1 MRWTPRLVLASCDRA
16 ETSIQPIQ
24 VLANEFTDREVEMT
38 DVPED
43 MTLVFDGRAETL
55 EVREL
60 MRRVWKDE
68 VVPAASPSRDLSAV
82 ESTRSVNTRH
92 KRFERAARSVIEM
105 LIPPDSAVYNRISF
119 RGQRSR
125 MAEVPEEVAESGPTF
140 RPPAKNC
147 TGCR

>member
-1 MRWTPRLVLASCDRA
+1 V
-16 ETSIQPIQ
+16 
-24 VLANEFTDREVEMT
+24 T

-43 MTLVFDGRAETL
+43 MALVFDGRAETL
-55 EVREL
+55 EVRAL
-60 MRRVWKDE
+60 MSRVWKDD
-68 VVPAASPSRDLSAV
+68 VVPAASPSRNLSAV

-92 KRFERAARSVIEM
+92 KRLERAARSVIEI

-125 MAEVPEEVAESGPTF
+125 MVEVPEDVAESGPTF

>member
-24 VLANEFTDREVEMT
+24 VLANEFTDREVEVT

-60 MRRVWKDE
+60 MSRVWKDE
-68 VVPAASPSRDLSAV
+68 VVPAASPSRNLSAV

-92 KRFERAARSVIEM
+92 KRFERAATSVIEIS
-105 LIPPDSAVYNRISF
+105 IPPGPAVYNRISF
-119 RGQRSR
+119 RGQQSR
-125 MAEVPEEVAESGPTF
+125 MVEVREEVAEDGSTF
-140 RPPAKNC
+140 RPPAKSC